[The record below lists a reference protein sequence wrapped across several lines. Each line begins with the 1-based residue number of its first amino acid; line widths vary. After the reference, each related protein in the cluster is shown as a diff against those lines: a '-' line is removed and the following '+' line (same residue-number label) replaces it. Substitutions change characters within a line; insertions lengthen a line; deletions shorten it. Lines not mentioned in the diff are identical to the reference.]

1 MIANDHQL
9 NITRE
14 QRRKFA
20 HARSK
25 HARSVRPSDVHPI
38 LWEAEYQALDGI
50 IAELDEEIAEY
61 ERSKETK

>member
-1 MIANDHQL
+1 
-9 NITRE
+9 
-14 QRRKFA
+14 
-20 HARSK
+20 
-25 HARSVRPSDVHPI
+25 